1 MHYSCRECVAEVISV
16 KDFGSSLGKF
26 VSKVAVPSE
35 IRPKLETQK
44 IIMGSE
50 MLEVINSFRTP
61 FSIPITRMEQV
72 GFYLKIFLGEQ
83 QSHLIG
89 LIRSI

>member
-1 MHYSCRECVAEVISV
+1 MHYSCRECVAEVISG
-16 KDFGSSLGKF
+16 KGFGSSLGKF

-35 IRPKLETQK
+35 IRPKLEKQK
-44 IIMGSE
+44 ITMGSE
-50 MLEVINSFRTP
+50 TLEVINSFRTP
-61 FSIPITRMEQV
+61 FSIPIARMEQV